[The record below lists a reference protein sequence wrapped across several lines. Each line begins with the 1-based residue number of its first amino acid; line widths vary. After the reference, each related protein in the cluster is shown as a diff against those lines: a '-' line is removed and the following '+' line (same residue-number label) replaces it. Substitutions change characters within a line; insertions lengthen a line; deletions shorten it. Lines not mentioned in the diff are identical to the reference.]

1 MSRKNEKTN
10 AAIPDASPVVPEN
23 AYVTWGDENIIDKRD
38 ALQEASRALDEFTV
52 VQKSTANNSRYR
64 LDFSNID
71 GVTSGRPG
79 LTRSDY
85 DYFRPE
91 ESVPQHIKGI
101 LSKSDV
107 IYNRVGLV
115 KNVIDLMG
123 DFACQGIRLV
133 HPNKRIERFYRN
145 WFDKISGEERS
156 ERFLNN
162 LYRVGNVVINRQT
175 AKISVKIE
183 ENLYKTIGSP
193 DLIIQK
199 DDQILEKREI
209 PWKYT
214 FIDPVFVDIVGGSLS
229 SFVTNKTYSI
239 VLPGTLRRII
249 NSPKNDAERQIIAQL
264 PAAILDASKSKK
276 PYLLDPDKT
285 LVFHYKKD
293 DWKTWAYPMIY
304 SIMDDINV
312 IEKLKLADL
321 AALDGAISNVRIFK
335 LGSLEHKIA
344 PTAAAA
350 QKLSNI
356 LGNNVG
362 GGTMD
367 LVWGPDIELIESKT
381 SVHQFLGEGKYIP
394 HLNSVYAGLGIP
406 PTLTGT
412 FGASG
417 TTNNF
422 ISLKTLTQ
430 RLQYGRKVLMAFWKK
445 EIAMV
450 QKAMGFRFPAKIE
463 FDRMDLSNE
472 EAEKALLIQ
481 LADRNIISDELLQRV
496 FGFDPD
502 TEKNRLN
509 REDRERQS
517 KRMVKKAGPFFD
529 ANFEN
534 SAKKMAMQLGLATPS
549 QIGVELDKKKRGE
562 MNAVEVKSQFPPIP
576 KIPFGGGATTPPPE
590 PDNKKLPG
598 QPGQGRPKN
607 AKDTQQR
614 KTKKFTPQTGASLNI
629 WSMDAQDKISEIVN
643 PILLEFYNKKNM
655 RSLSSSE
662 YDEAEVTKAKIFF
675 TLEPFTEITED
686 IVLAKLNNLNNDE
699 INEAYQQY
707 KSFNKAMNSEID
719 RPLTADET
727 KFTKAYLYQLVYAN
741 EA

>member
-1 MSRKNEKTN
+1 MDENTNKTN
-10 AAIPDASPVVPEN
+10 AAIPNAEPISPDQ
-23 AYVTWGDENIIDKRD
+23 AYVTWGDENLEDKRT
-38 ALQEASRALDEFTV
+38 ALNEASKALDEFTV
-52 VQKSTANNSRYR
+52 IQKSKANNSRYR
-64 LDFSNID
+64 LDFSNLD
-71 GVTSGRPG
+71 GPTSGRPG

-91 ESVPQHIKGI
+91 ESVPTHIKGI
-101 LSKSDV
+101 FQKADI

-133 HPNKRIERFYRN
+133 HPNKKIERFYRN
-145 WFDKISGEERS
+145 WFDKIGGEERS

-175 AKISVKIE
+175 AKINLKVE
-183 ENLYKTIGSP
+183 TNLYKSVGSP
-193 DLIIQK
+193 DLMINQDEIK
-199 DDQILEKREI
+199 VEKKEI

-214 FIDPVFVDIVGGSLS
+214 FIDPVYVDVVGGPLA
-229 SFVTNKTYSI
+229 SFAGNKVYSI
-239 VLPGTLRRII
+239 VMPGTLRKII
-249 NSPKNDAERQIIAQL
+249 NSPKNDAERNIINQL
-264 PAAILDASKSKK
+264 PAAIVDAAKTRK

-293 DWKTWAYPMIY
+293 DWKTWAYPIIY

-344 PTAAAA
+344 PTPAAAN
-350 QKLSNI
+350 KLSSI
-356 LGNNVG
+356 LQNNVG
-362 GGTMD
+362 GGTID
-367 LVWGPDIELIESKT
+367 LVWGPDIEMLESKT
-381 SVHQFLGEGKYIP
+381 SVHQFLGEGKYTP

-412 FGASG
+412 YGAAG

-430 RLQYGRKVLMAFWKK
+430 RLQYGRKVLTAFWKK

-481 LADRNIISDELLQRV
+481 LADRNIISDERIQRV

-502 TEKNRLN
+502 TEKTRLN
-509 REDRERQS
+509 REDRERKS

-534 SAKKMAMQLGLATPS
+534 TAKKMAMQLGLATPS
-549 QIGVELDKKKRGE
+549 QIGVELEKKKKGE
-562 MNAVEVKSQFPPIP
+562 MNAIEIKTQILS
-576 KIPFGGGATTPPPE
+576 TPS
-590 PDNKKLPG
+590 LPG
-598 QPGQGRPKN
+598 MKNSDKLSGQPQQGRPRN
-607 AKDTQQR
+607 SKDSQQR
-614 KTKKFTPQTGASLNI
+614 KTKQFTPQTGASLNI
-629 WSMDAQDKISEIVN
+629 WNIEAQDKISDIMN
-643 PILLEFYNKKNM
+643 PIFLDFYNKKNM
-655 RSLSSSE
+655 RSLSHTE
-662 YDEAEVTKAKIFF
+662 YNEAEITKAKILFSI
-675 TLEPFTEITED
+675 EPFADVTED
-686 IVLAKLNNLNNDE
+686 LVLSKLNT
-699 INEAYQQY
+699 INSIDINKKYSQY
-707 KSFNKAMNSEID
+707 KEFNKALNGEIN

-727 KFTKAYLYQLVYAN
+727 KYTKSYLYQLVYSS
-741 EA
+741 